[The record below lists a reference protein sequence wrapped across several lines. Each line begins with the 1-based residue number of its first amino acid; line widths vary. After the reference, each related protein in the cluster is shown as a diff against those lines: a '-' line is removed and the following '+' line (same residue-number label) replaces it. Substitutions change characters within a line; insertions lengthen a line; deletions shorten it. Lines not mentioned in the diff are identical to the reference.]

1 MSNVCLWNHCLLP
14 ASELSLHLSKE
25 HIGWKKAEYK
35 CQWDDC
41 HRKNIVWHSR
51 FSFANHL
58 HLHTGE
64 SPFECGHCH
73 KTFSNMEG
81 LDRHAKLDHEQ
92 LEKKVPASIKKKRKL
107 QELQQRYNDQLSDD
121 SDDLEELPLLLER
134 EVIQPRVTHIK
145 NKVKKDSMMDQYKL
159 AKAQLNYILREN
171 EMLCDEW
178 ATTEKKLK
186 RLRTE
191 RRVLLDA
198 LVKRGYN
205 NEDED

>member
-1 MSNVCLWNHCLLP
+1 MIFFFLF
-14 ASELSLHLSKE
+14 LSFFTH
-25 HIGWKKAEYK
+25 Y
-35 CQWDDC
+35 
-41 HRKNIVWHSR
+41 R
-51 FSFANHL
+51 
-58 HLHTGE
+58 
-64 SPFECGHCH
+64 
-73 KTFSNMEG
+73 FSNMEG

-92 LEKKVPASIKKKRKL
+92 IEKKVPASIKKKRKL

-121 SDDLEELPLLLER
+121 SDDLQDLPLLLER
-134 EVIQPRVTHIK
+134 EVIQPRVINTK
-145 NKVKKDSMMDQYKL
+145 KVKKDSMMDQYKL

>member
-1 MSNVCLWNHCLLP
+1 
-14 ASELSLHLSKE
+14 
-25 HIGWKKAEYK
+25 
-35 CQWDDC
+35 
-41 HRKNIVWHSR
+41 
-51 FSFANHL
+51 
-58 HLHTGE
+58 
-64 SPFECGHCH
+64 
-73 KTFSNMEG
+73 MEG
-81 LDRHAKLDHEQ
+81 LDRHAKIEHEQ
-92 LEKKVPASIKKKRKL
+92 IEKKVPASIKKKRKL

-121 SDDLEELPLLLER
+121 SDDLQELPLLLER
-134 EVIQPRVTHIK
+134 DVVIPRITTKI
-145 NKVKKDSMMDQYKL
+145 NKSVKKDSMMDQYKL

-205 NEDED
+205 NEEED

>member
-1 MSNVCLWNHCLLP
+1 
-14 ASELSLHLSKE
+14 
-25 HIGWKKAEYK
+25 
-35 CQWDDC
+35 
-41 HRKNIVWHSR
+41 
-51 FSFANHL
+51 
-58 HLHTGE
+58 
-64 SPFECGHCH
+64 
-73 KTFSNMEG
+73 MEG
-81 LDRHAKLDHEQ
+81 LDRHVKLDHEQ